1 MEFMK
6 IGGKYVQ
13 ENATTY
19 TALTMTDGYV
29 DVNGGIVASTAYAYS
44 QPISVQKG
52 YVINAVLTD
61 NTSSLLSVRVITAY
75 KNNVAVPEAG
85 WNPSSV
91 STESYTVPDGV
102 DSIVITMPKS
112 TTNKSAK
119 IVGATIISAKGLR
132 TDDSGVLLTKANDVF
147 PTKHIWE
154 VNPVTILDYE
164 PVVYGTPILTTPL
177 DVSEYAFVSLR
188 VSSTVDAPIFIR
200 FLTDVSSG
208 GGQWITLADGE
219 DYAITIPKGNTMRA
233 ITLDDIPLLST
244 LKYLKLRINVS
255 TSGATGNVTVIAMCK
270 R

>member
-13 ENATTY
+13 ENATI
-19 TALTMTDGYV
+19 ALTMTDGYV
-29 DVNGGIVASTAYAYS
+29 GVNGAISASTAYTYS

-52 YVINAVLTD
+52 CVINVVLTT
-61 NTSSLLSVRVITAY
+61 NTSTLRSVRVITAY
-75 KNNVAVPEAG
+75 KNNVVVPEAG
-85 WNPSSV
+85 WNPDSA

-102 DSIVITMPKS
+102 DSIIITTSKRTES
-112 TTNKSAK
+112 QSAK
-119 IVGATIISAKGLR
+119 IVGTIIYAKGLR
-132 TDDSGVLLTKANDVF
+132 TDDSGALLTKANGVF

-154 VNPVTILDYE
+154 VNPVTILNNE
-164 PVVYGTPILTTPL
+164 PVVYGTPVVSTAL

-200 FLTDVSSG
+200 FLSDVSSG
-208 GGQWITLADGE
+208 GSQWVTLADGE
-219 DYAITIPKGNTMRA
+219 DYAITIPKGNTLRA
-233 ITLDDIPLLST
+233 ITLDDVPLLST

-255 TSGATGNVTVIAMCK
+255 SSSATGNVTVIAMCK